1 MKETSNKNVIESD
14 ALKANLIE
22 TAGDVVIREDLLVL
36 LEVVEQFNGLHT
48 TLEKLLYEICHPF
61 RNWKIILP
69 QLRSFALKN
78 INHYRGHEQGP
89 KAFTLFARLFFE
101 AQHDTTRDATMLA
114 QAVGAQMVWI
124 DKMVSQFSGQDLHR
138 FADELNALFTRF
150 IELDRNDRLIMMQI
164 VQGQHPFAKIAGQ
177 FLRNVENDR
186 IAFDFKPLAKLV
198 QTILARCYQYW
209 LREDDPLTWF
219 LDRCSIPVADFHSSN
234 LFQTISHA
242 TMQQHLSA
250 VTAID
255 LEKDGAAALQALL
268 NYPEHKDIV
277 KYYRAMPN
285 NLVAAEAVFREI
297 EQSGISHLHHFSENR
312 KLLFLFKIMD
322 TDGLYL
328 IHEET
333 LREINRSLVQLI
345 RQQTFEEIEEFLL
358 TAFKLL
364 KANVRKFPHT
374 SLQCIQVLGGEVF
387 DRGNSRMV
395 EAFLWGVVR
404 FGFQHA
410 NVVGVDENWQ
420 PLANPAHLANIR
432 VWLYLI
438 MREPKW
444 CSTLFSALI
453 IHLKLSGTCVKDTDL
468 FQRDITQLLNHPIEP
483 IYNLSKQFT
492 KLMPVFFN
500 EIGSEG
506 ELRDVSTEL
515 DEIHKRKDLL
525 IHFLRKQGHVES
537 SNLIV
542 DFVQAIFLFWK
553 SGDKTWLIPYVPE
566 EVYSQ
571 VATSGEYVDD
581 LRQLSSR
588 FWPAMGINR
597 VRDILGKDDESLG
610 AFLAA
615 QTDLRDHEVRRFELL
630 VRMYKLLYRKYK
642 LGFQQLRSEIQKAV
656 NDGFPEME
664 RLLADLDH
672 ADTEHSLEALLTAL
686 EGLKTIILSEE
697 TFEAQEDIYYK
708 RHIAAD
714 IPSVYGRYKERK
726 FDALSLTFR
735 LENLA
740 NLYLEKLPETV
751 NLSIITQATFYNI
764 VRCINLFLRALAIDG
779 ITSRRLST
787 YLSLL
792 ETSLK
797 VRRFSYTQYLDI
809 FRGMSEGV
817 KDIIYAF
824 YTNIHQNNLSII
836 IPQVGRDNLLEKFA
850 NFYDEAEVGTTVQ
863 RLSEVF
869 FRELISST
877 FGLQHLDNFILRILQ
892 TLENQ
897 KDLLDKR
904 MLDLLMT
911 YNPERVLSFLHKP
924 NPYTNNLIHLGNKGY
939 NLATLISDGKR
950 VPPAFVLTTEIF
962 RCREI
967 VFGYVKTREEF
978 MQRVRQAL
986 TEIEK
991 LSGATFGSPD
1001 KPLLLS
1007 VRSGGAI
1014 SMPGMMATI
1023 HNVGL
1028 NEELIAELTANHGN
1042 EYFAWDNYRRFLQSW
1057 AMISG
1062 IGREDFQLLM
1072 NKAKAKYDV
1081 SLKRH
1086 FSPEQMQELALAYQQ
1101 LIRQRGI
1108 ALPDDPWL
1116 QLVNAIQLVLDSWD
1130 TQKALEYRK
1139 IMDVSDSWG
1148 TAVIVQAMVFGNK
1161 SSNAGSGVVFTAHPY
1176 RKVQRVALWGDY
1188 AYGDQGEDIVS
1199 GLVTSHA
1206 ISVEQAKL
1214 DGRHE
1219 EETLELRFPKIYKKL
1234 LHISRELVYEK
1245 RWNPQ
1250 EIEFTFEGPEPDE
1263 LFLLQTRDMI
1273 TIKKK
1278 EHLNVFVE
1286 SPALAAAHLGKGV
1299 GVSGSALSG
1308 RAVFTEENIHQLRQT
1323 DPATPLILIR
1333 QDTVPEDINVVS
1345 LSDGLLTSR
1354 GGQTSHASVV
1364 AVRLE
1369 KTCVVGCRSLKVYE
1383 AEQYCEIAGIRLGF
1397 GDPISIDGRN
1407 GQVLNG
1413 VHSIVEE
1420 YHILPI

>member
-1 MKETSNKNVIESD
+1 MKETANDLVIESD

-22 TAGDVVIREDLLVL
+22 TAGSVIINKDLQVLLV
-36 LEVVEQFNGLHT
+36 VVEQFSGLHT
-48 TLEKLLYEICHPF
+48 TLEKLLFEVCHPF
-61 RNWKIILP
+61 RNWKMILP

-78 INHYRGHEQGP
+78 INHYRTHTLGP
-89 KAFTLFARLFFE
+89 QAFGLFAKLFFE
-101 AQHDTTRDATMLA
+101 AMQDTTRDVTLLS
-114 QAVGAQMVWI
+114 QVVGAQMVWL
-124 DKMVSQFSGQDLHR
+124 DKMVSQFTNDDLHR
-138 FADELNALFTRF
+138 YGAELNTIFERF
-150 IELDRNDRLIMMQI
+150 AEFERSDKRIMMQI
-164 VQGQHPFAKIAGQ
+164 VQGQHPFAKIAKQ
-177 FLRNVENDR
+177 LLV
-186 IAFDFKPLAKLV
+186 IADKGRVDFDFFPLARLV
-198 QTILARCYQYW
+198 RAILERCYHYW
-209 LREDDPLTWF
+209 LKEDDPLTWF

-234 LFQTISHA
+234 LFQAISHV
-242 TMQQHLSA
+242 TMEQHLAA
-250 VTAID
+250 VMAFD
-255 LEKDGAAALQALL
+255 LKKEPLFALQAMLE
-268 NYPEHKDIV
+268 YPEHIDIV

-285 NLVAAEAVFREI
+285 NLVAAETVFREI
-297 EQSGISHLHHFSENR
+297 AQQGMSHLHHFSENR

-345 RQQTFEEIEEFLL
+345 RQQSFEEIEEFLL

-374 SLQCIQVLGGEVF
+374 SMQCIQVLGGEVF

-410 NVVGVDENWQ
+410 SVVGVDENWQ

-515 DEIHKRKDLL
+515 DEIHKRKDVL

-553 SGDKTWLIPYVPE
+553 TGDKTLLIPYIPE

-571 VATSGEYVDD
+571 VAISGEYVDD
-581 LRQLSSR
+581 LMVLSVR

-597 VRDILGKDDESLG
+597 VRDILGKDNESIST
-610 AFLAA
+610 FLAG
-615 QTDLRDHEVRRFELL
+615 QTDLQPQEVRRFELM
-630 VRMYKLLYRKYK
+630 VRMYKLLHKKYK
-642 LGFQQLRSEIQKAV
+642 LGFQQLRSEILKAV

-664 RLLADLDH
+664 RLLADIDH
-672 ADTEHSLEALLTAL
+672 ADTEKCLEALLTAL
-686 EGLKTIILSEE
+686 ESLKKIILSKE

-764 VRCINLFLRALAIDG
+764 VRCIKLFLRALAIDG

-836 IPQVGRDNLLEKFA
+836 IPQMGRENLLEKFA
-850 NFYDEAEVGTTVQ
+850 NFFDESEVGTTVQ

-897 KDLLDKR
+897 KDLLDQER
-904 MLDLLMT
+904 LDLLMT
-911 YNPERVLSFLHKP
+911 YNPEGVLSLLHKP
-924 NPYTNNLIHLGNKGY
+924 NPYTNNLIHLGNKGF
-939 NLATLISDGKR
+939 NLATLIGDGKP

-967 VFGYVKTREEF
+967 VFGYAKTRDEF
-978 MQRVRQAL
+978 MERVRQAL
-986 TEIEK
+986 TEIEQIAGK
-991 LSGATFGSPD
+991 MFGSPER
-1001 KPLLLS
+1001 PLLLS

-1028 NEELIAELTANHGN
+1028 NEDLIAELIANHGN
-1042 EYFAWDNYRRFLQSW
+1042 EYLAWDNYRRFLQSW

-1062 IGREDFQLLM
+1062 VGREDFQVLM
-1072 NKAKAKYDV
+1072 NKAKAKYNV
-1081 SLKRH
+1081 SLKRD
-1086 FSPEQMQELALAYQQ
+1086 FSPEQMQELALSYQR
-1101 LIRQRGI
+1101 LIRERGLVI
-1108 ALPDDPWL
+1108 PDDPWL
-1116 QLVNAIQLVLDSWD
+1116 QLVNAIQLVLDSWE
-1130 TQKALEYRK
+1130 TQKAVEYRK

-1161 SSNAGSGVVFTAHPY
+1161 SGAAGSGVVFTAHPY

-1199 GLVTSHA
+1199 GLVSSHA

-1219 EETLELRFPKIYKKL
+1219 SETLESRFPNIYQKL

-1263 LFLLQTRDMI
+1263 LYLLQTRDMI

-1286 SPALAAAHLGKGV
+1286 SPALESAYLGKGV

-1308 RAVFTEENIHQLRQT
+1308 RAVFTEENIRKLRQT
-1323 DPATPLILIR
+1323 DPATPLVLIR
-1333 QDTVPEDINVVS
+1333 QDTVPEDIKVVS
-1345 LSDGLLTSR
+1345 QSDGLLTSR

-1383 AEQYCEIAGIRLGF
+1383 AEQYCEIAGVKIGF

-1413 VHSIVEE
+1413 VHPIIEE

>member
-1 MKETSNKNVIESD
+1 MEETAENKAIESD

-22 TAGDVVIREDLLVL
+22 TAGNVVINDDLLVL
-36 LEVVEQFNGLHT
+36 LEVVEQYNGLHT
-48 TLEKLLYEICHPF
+48 TLEKLLFEICHPF

-78 INHYRGHEQGP
+78 ISHYRTHKLGP
-89 KAFTLFARLFFE
+89 QAFGLFTELFFE
-101 AQHDTTRDATMLA
+101 ALHGTVRDVTLLSQGVA
-114 QAVGAQMVWI
+114 AQMVWL
-124 DKMVSQFSGQDLHR
+124 DKMVSQFTCDELQRYEGELNKIFER
-138 FADELNALFTRF
+138 FA
-150 IELDRNDRLIMMQI
+150 ELDRSDRLIMMQI
-164 VQGQHPFAKIAGQ
+164 VQGQHPFVKIAKQ
-177 FLRNVENDR
+177 LLALAVQEKV
-186 IAFDFKPLAKLV
+186 AFDFGPLARLV
-198 QTILARCYQYW
+198 QIILNRCYLYW
-209 LREDDPLTWF
+209 LREDDPLAWF
-219 LDRCSIPVADFHSSN
+219 LDRCSIPPADFHSSN
-234 LFQTISHA
+234 LFQAISHT
-242 TMQQHLSA
+242 TMEQHLAAVRALDSQKDPLSA
-250 VTAID
+250 
-255 LEKDGAAALQALL
+255 LRALVE
-268 NYPEHKDIV
+268 YPEHIDIV

-285 NLVAAEAVFREI
+285 NLVAAEAVFREF
-297 EQSGISHLHHFSENR
+297 EQQGINSLHHFSENR

-345 RQQTFEEIEEFLL
+345 RQQSFEEIEEFLL

-395 EAFLWGVVR
+395 EAFLWSVVR

-515 DEIHKRKDLL
+515 DEIHKRKDVL

-542 DFVQAIFLFWK
+542 DFVEAIFLFWK
-553 SGDKTWLIPYVPE
+553 TGDKPLLIPYIPE
-566 EVYSQ
+566 EVYCQ
-571 VATSGEYVDD
+571 VATTGEYVTD
-581 LRQLSSR
+581 LMVLSTR
-588 FWPAMGINR
+588 FWPTFGINR
-597 VRDILGKDDESLG
+597 VRDILGKDNASISLFLES
-610 AFLAA
+610 
-615 QTDLRDHEVRRFELL
+615 QTDLQPHEVRRFELM
-630 VRMYKLLYRKYK
+630 VRMYKLLYKKYK
-642 LGFQQLRSEIQKAV
+642 LGVQQLRSEILRAV

-664 RLLADLDH
+664 RLLAGLDNK
-672 ADTEHSLEALLTAL
+672 DTEHSLAALLTAL
-686 EGLKTIILSEE
+686 EGLKETILTEE
-697 TFEAQEDIYYK
+697 TFKAQEDIYYK

-740 NLYLEKLPETV
+740 NLYLEKLPDTV

-764 VRCINLFLRALAIDG
+764 VKCIKLFLRALAIDG

-792 ETSLK
+792 ESSLK

-836 IPQVGRDNLLEKFA
+836 IPQIGRSNLLEKFA
-850 NFYDEAEVGTTVQ
+850 NFYDESDVGATVQ

-897 KDLLDKR
+897 KDLLDKER
-904 MLDLLMT
+904 LDLLMT
-911 YNPERVLSFLHKP
+911 YNPEGVLSFLHQP
-924 NPYTNNLIHLGNKGY
+924 NPYTNNLVHLGNKGF
-939 NLATLISDGKR
+939 NLATLIGDGKR

-978 MQRVRQAL
+978 MQRVRRAL
-986 TEIEK
+986 TEIEQLTGK
-991 LSGATFGSPD
+991 TFGSPVN
-1001 KPLLLS
+1001 PLLLS

-1028 NEELIAELTANHGN
+1028 NEELIAELIAHHGN
-1042 EYFAWDNYRRFLQSW
+1042 GYLAWDNYRRFLQSW

-1062 IGREDFQLLM
+1062 VGREDFQGLM

-1086 FSPEQMQELALAYQQ
+1086 FSPEQMQELALSYQR
-1101 LIRQRGI
+1101 LIRQRGLEI
-1108 ALPDDPWL
+1108 PDDPWL
-1116 QLVNAIQLVLDSWD
+1116 QLVNAIQLVLDSWE
-1130 TQKALEYRK
+1130 TQKAVEYRK
-1139 IMDVSDSWG
+1139 IMDVSDAWG

-1161 SSNAGSGVVFTAHPY
+1161 SDSAGSGVVFTAHPY

-1199 GLVTSHA
+1199 GLVSSHA
-1206 ISVEQAKL
+1206 VSVEQAKL
-1214 DGRHE
+1214 DGRNE
-1219 EETLELRFPKIYKKL
+1219 NETLELQFPKIYKEL
-1234 LHISRELVYEK
+1234 LKISRELVYDK

-1250 EIEFTFEGPEPDE
+1250 EIEFTFEGPEPEE

-1286 SPALAAAHLGKGV
+1286 SPALESAYLGKGV

-1308 RAVFTEENIHQLRQT
+1308 RAVFTEENISKLRQSE
-1323 DPATPLILIR
+1323 PATPLILIR
-1333 QDTVPEDINVVS
+1333 QDTVPEDIKVVS
-1345 LSDGLLTSR
+1345 ESDGLLTSR

-1383 AEQYCEIAGIRLGF
+1383 AEQYCEIAGIKIGF

-1413 VHSIVEE
+1413 VHPIVEE

>member
-1 MKETSNKNVIESD
+1 MEIVDETAAIESD
-14 ALKANLIE
+14 ALKANLLE
-22 TAGDVVIREDLLVL
+22 TAGNVVIDPELLIL
-36 LEVVEQFNGLHT
+36 LEVVEQFKGLHA
-48 TLEKLLYEICHPF
+48 TLEKLLYEVCHPF
-61 RNWKIILP
+61 RNWKIVLP

-78 INHYRGHEQGP
+78 INHYISHKQGP
-89 KAFTLFARLFFE
+89 EAFKLFGRLFFE
-101 AQHDTTRDATMLA
+101 ALHDSQRDAGLLS
-114 QAVGAQMVWI
+114 QAVGAQMVWL
-124 DKMVSQFSGQDLHR
+124 DKTIGKFTAGDLQR
-138 FADELNALFTRF
+138 FGPEVNAVFERLA
-150 IELDRNDRLIMMQI
+150 ELDSTDRPIMMQI
-164 VQGQHPFAKIAGQ
+164 VHGQHPLTKIAKQLLSLAGS
-177 FLRNVENDR
+177 DMDGY
-186 IAFDFKPLAKLV
+186 DFSPLARLMRV
-198 QTILARCYQYW
+198 IFARCYSYW
-209 LREDDPLTWF
+209 LHEDDPLTWF
-219 LDRCSIPVADFHSSN
+219 LDRCSIPVTDFHSSQLFMAISHETMKKN
-234 LFQTISHA
+234 LEMVNGLDLQNQSKAGLQTI
-242 TMQQHLSA
+242 
-250 VTAID
+250 
-255 LEKDGAAALQALL
+255 LELPD
-268 NYPEHKDIV
+268 HIDIV

-285 NLVAAEAVFREI
+285 NLVEAEEVFSRI
-297 EQSGISHLHHFSENR
+297 EQPGSSPLHHFNENR

-322 TDGLYL
+322 TNGLYL

-345 RQQTFEEIEEFLL
+345 RQQSFEEIEEFLL

-410 NVVGVDENWQ
+410 SVVGVDENWQ

-553 SGDKTWLIPYVPE
+553 TRDKTLLIPYIPE

-571 VATSGEYVDD
+571 LKDTGEFVDD
-581 LRQLSSR
+581 QFVLADR
-588 FWPAMGINR
+588 FWQAMAIDR
-597 VRDILGKDDESLG
+597 VQDILLKDNKIIGEFLG
-610 AFLAA
+610 R
-615 QTDLRDHEVRRFELL
+615 QEDITPCEVRRFELL
-630 VRMYKLLYRKYK
+630 IRMYKLLYKKYK
-642 LGFQQLRSEIQKAV
+642 LGVQQLQSEILKAV

-664 RLLADLDH
+664 RLLSDLGH
-672 ADTEHSLEALLTAL
+672 ADTEHCLEALLTAL
-686 EGLKTIILSEE
+686 ESLKDIILSEE

-708 RHIAAD
+708 RHIAVD

-764 VRCINLFLRALAIDG
+764 VRCIKFFMRALAIDG

-792 ETSLK
+792 EASLK

-824 YTNIHQNNLSII
+824 YTNLHQNNLSII
-836 IPQVGRDNLLEKFA
+836 IPQIGRENILEKFS
-850 NFYDEAEVGTTVQ
+850 NFYDESEVGTTVQ

-897 KDLLDKR
+897 KDLLDQEK
-904 MLDLLMT
+904 LDLLMT
-911 YNPERVLSFLHKP
+911 YNPERALSLLHKP

-939 NLATLISDGKR
+939 NLATLIGDGKL

-967 VFGYVKTREEF
+967 VFGYAKTREEI
-978 MQRVRQAL
+978 MERIRQAL
-986 TEIEK
+986 TEIE
-991 LSGATFGSPD
+991 LLTGRTFGSPER
-1001 KPLLLS
+1001 PLLLS

-1014 SMPGMMATI
+1014 SMPGMMATV
-1023 HNVGL
+1023 HNVGF
-1028 NEELIAELTANHGN
+1028 NEELIAEFVAGHGN
-1042 EYFAWDNYRRFLQSW
+1042 SYLAWDNYRRFLQSW

-1062 IGREDFQLLM
+1062 VGREDFQMLM
-1072 NKAKAKYDV
+1072 NKAKAKHNV

-1086 FSPEQMQELALAYQQ
+1086 FSPDQMKELALSYQR
-1101 LIRQRGI
+1101 LIRQRGLGI
-1108 ALPDDPWL
+1108 PDDPWL
-1116 QLVNAIQLVLDSWD
+1116 QLVNAIQLVLDSWE
-1130 TQKALEYRK
+1130 TQKAIEYRK

-1148 TAVIVQAMVFGNK
+1148 TAVIVQAMVFGNI
-1161 SSNAGSGVVFTAHPY
+1161 SANSGAGVVFTAHPY

-1199 GLVTSHA
+1199 GLVSSFA
-1206 ISVEQAKL
+1206 VSVEQAKL
-1214 DGRHE
+1214 DGRSV
-1219 EETLELRFPKIYKKL
+1219 EETLELRFPRIYKQL
-1234 LHISRELVYEK
+1234 LNISRELVYEK

-1250 EIEFTFEGPEPDE
+1250 EIEFTFEGPGPEE
-1263 LFLLQTRDMI
+1263 LYLLQTRDMI

-1286 SPALAAAHLGKGV
+1286 SPILEKAHLGKGV

-1308 RAVFTEENIHQLRQT
+1308 RAVFTEDNIRKLRQT
-1323 DPATPLILIR
+1323 EPNVPLILIR
-1333 QDTVPEDINVVS
+1333 QDTVPEDIKVVS
-1345 LSDGLLTSR
+1345 QAEGLLTSR

-1383 AEQYCEIAGIRLGF
+1383 AEQYCEIAGVKIGF

-1413 VHSIVEE
+1413 VHATVEE